1 MSIRNIHYFLS
12 LSLSL
17 HLRLTFTLRL
27 SLSLCCISPLSS
39 QSHPRYY
46 FDFEEV
52 EAELDVYGNIQS
64 TIKHNFAEF
73 QDAVPRYTRRTVVCG
88 NKHSYKSA
96 EFGNYPV
103 GRLFLYHSPTWE
115 TPDKKGISFNHIEIT
130 LDSALT
136 PHSYYRIS
144 FLIANMKSH
153 RYKPAHYGVKF
164 SADKVIKEGQGS
176 LMSEPDIFF
185 DFTDDDAFVEIQAIL
200 FFEEPV
206 KYLYFGM
213 FNEDSTRVPKKFNRV
228 SDKISYSDTAAYYQ
242 YVKPTRIMLDNILL
256 ERLDTM
262 QATFRDIHYKIDD
275 DQVKSPTDIAHI
287 KTIAS
292 TMRNYPD
299 TYLLIHGYAD
309 QSGTYLYNLDLSNRR
324 AAHVKAIL
332 VEEGIDQRRI
342 VTIGRGK
349 MPVDGDGSD
358 PGYARKVSFLLL
370 QAPK

>member
-1 MSIRNIHYFLS
+1 MTIRNSHF
-12 LSLSL
+12 
-17 HLRLTFTLRL
+17 RL
-27 SLSLCCISPLSS
+27 SLTFSLCLSLIFLLS
-39 QSHPRYY
+39 AQSHSIYY

-64 TIKHNFAEF
+64 TIKHNYAEF
-73 QDAVPRYTRRTVVCG
+73 QDAVPRYPRRTVVCG

-115 TPDKKGISFNHIEIT
+115 TPDKKGISFNHIEVT

-164 SADKVIKEGQGS
+164 SVDKIVKEGQGR
-176 LMSEPDIFF
+176 LMSEPNIFF
-185 DFTDDDAFVEIQAIL
+185 DFTNDDAFVEIQAIL

-213 FNEDSTRVPKKFNRV
+213 FNEDSTRVPKKFATM
-228 SDKISYSDTAAYYQ
+228 SDNVSYSDTAAYYH
-242 YVKPTRIMLDNILL
+242 YVKPTRVMLDNILL

-262 QATFRDIHYKIDD
+262 IATFRDIHYKLDD
-275 DQVKSPTDIAHI
+275 DLVKSQTDITNI
-287 KTIAS
+287 KAIAKS
-292 TMRNYPD
+292 MQENPD

-309 QSGTYLYNLDLSNRR
+309 QSGTFLYNLNLSNRR

-332 VEEGIDQRRI
+332 LEQGIDQRRI
-342 VTIGRGK
+342 ITIGRGK
-349 MPVDGDGSD
+349 LPVDEDASGS
-358 PGYARKVSFLLL
+358 GYERKVSFLLL
-370 QAPK
+370 QPPK